1 MHISGNSYAVTT
13 GLVAAFGLFVV
24 YIRMRN
30 WFDSNIPIFF
40 YVIALGY
47 MRAVDG
53 SVPFWLLCTSFAFCL
68 LLRFEFM
75 NAAFSQVVKYLELGT
90 LAGIIFLSVRM
101 ILRA

>member
-1 MHISGNSYAVTT
+1 MHISANSYAVTT

-24 YIRMRN
+24 YIRLRN
-30 WFDSNIPIFF
+30 WLDSNIPIFF

-53 SVPFWLLCTSFAFCL
+53 AVPFWLICTSFAFCL

-75 NAAFSQVVKYLELGT
+75 NAAFTQAVKFLELGT
-90 LAGIIFLSVRM
+90 LALIIVLSMRM
-101 ILRA
+101 ILAA

>member
-1 MHISGNSYAVTT
+1 MHFSANSYSVTT

-24 YIRMRN
+24 YMRLKN
-30 WFDSNIPIFF
+30 WLDSNIPIFF

-53 SVPFWLLCTSFAFCL
+53 AVPFWLICTSFALCL

-75 NAAFSQVVKYLELGT
+75 NGAFTQVVRFLELGT
-90 LAGIIFLSVRM
+90 LAGIIFLSVGM
-101 ILRA
+101 VLRA